1 MTAFFTTEKTIRRIE
16 KYIRR
21 IAMLALL
28 DIFRDTTGSV
38 LGGQNLHTLLSGL
51 R

>member
-1 MTAFFTTEKTIRRIE
+1 MADLFTTEKTIRRSE
-16 KYIRR
+16 KY

-28 DIFRDTTGSV
+28 DIFRDMTGSV
-38 LGGQNLHTLLSGL
+38 LGGQNLHTPLSGL